1 MNILPIIPNFQKF
14 TAQKNNLNNRQVIQ
28 TKMMSSLP
36 CDTVSF
42 SGNAKFL
49 EQRTKEVSFRLASD
63 INQGLQKQTKEFT
76 GLLKKSLKNIT
87 ESNNNPNNPIM
98 AGTSGI
104 KGRVKSPRSIIEK
117 AISRDLRTKKEI
129 TNMGDTVGFRL
140 VLRSASQKDF
150 DSVFQELGKMVKA
163 GNFKVKE
170 IENYRLTRKDS
181 YVSSK
186 TLDKFEKS
194 ANPKVNS
201 HPEAVKQF
209 RTAILQSI
217 LL

>member
-76 GLLKKSLKNIT
+76 GLLKN
-87 ESNNNPNNPIM
+87 
-98 AGTSGI
+98 
-104 KGRVKSPRSIIEK
+104 
-117 AISRDLRTKKEI
+117 
-129 TNMGDTVGFRL
+129 
-140 VLRSASQKDF
+140 
-150 DSVFQELGKMVKA
+150 
-163 GNFKVKE
+163 
-170 IENYRLTRKDS
+170 
-181 YVSSK
+181 
-186 TLDKFEKS
+186 
-194 ANPKVNS
+194 
-201 HPEAVKQF
+201 H
-209 RTAILQSI
+209 
-217 LL
+217 